1 MKLLRSTLTTAYYYL
16 SVLEILQVPF
26 MGKAPSME
34 LLRTLY
40 NMSEGRADISLELLR
55 VAGAEADHPIRHFV
69 VLRAMDADPV
79 ACRVKAQRLVQV
91 VSRFLMDSGYC
102 CNEVDDEKFIELYTG
117 LEKDEACLICRDIN
131 KDHTG
136 LLHIPQV
143 ETVKSEAIY
152 DALNGSG
159 CTFSIHLTPSKTTT
173 AEAGY
178 LHSMSQVYRN
188 RSDPN
193 ALNLLSQRSAMMHN
207 FTITMCVS
215 GDGAGAV
222 ASRLVGAMDIPCH
235 ILPANKE
242 LFSLPEQPWLRNKY
256 EDEIM
261 LLRCKSRHGLGD
273 PPKCGLFTKF
283 MPKEAAELLSLPVAD
298 QGYSGVRSNIFSLLK
313 RSSVPDEKLSVGGTD
328 SMLVGLTPRGTPLY
342 LPYDEL
348 CRGTAVYGQ
357 NGVGKSV
364 FLFSVIQQLRRKG
377 YGVCVLAGAKREMRK
392 LIKHSPCKL
401 YTPGHN
407 ISPLKLNVFEVPEGR
422 TVAQHLSAIVT
433 TLSSAV
439 NLPSPLDSIL
449 YCAVTEAYK
458 AFGFQRNSAWKDG
471 KAFSIRDFLPIYKQ
485 MLEDSNYRGEV
496 RGNLKAAGEF
506 RLYGLLERAD
516 GMMDALNN
524 SVDAKSLLSG
534 LSVIEFEN
542 LEPCD
547 RKLASFIILTSV
559 MAYVQT
565 LPETG
570 GKLLYA
576 IVIDEVHALLSDDVN
591 ASEAERLASNAIR
604 HLMVNLISTMRSRG
618 IALIYSD
625 QSPNRIGG
633 STLFDQTI
641 NKFLFRLEG
650 EENHLA
656 SRSLHFTDHEAKA
669 LLNLDV
675 GQCLLKTS
683 LNTEALGVTT
693 IYKDYGGNVSD
704 EELRRL
710 TLATRP
716 KTDPA
721 QIAVRLLQGGSFPSP
736 AALFGALNE
745 LDTENAK
752 ALADDLEYR
761 AKARG
766 MQLPKEYQEVMRR
779 YFEERR

>member
-16 SVLEILQVPF
+16 SVLEILRVPF
-26 MGKAPSME
+26 MEKAPSME

-69 VLRAMDADPV
+69 VLRAMDADPA

-102 CNEVDDEKFIELYTG
+102 CNEVDDDAFIELYGG
-117 LEKDEACLICRDIN
+117 LEKEAYLICRDIH

-222 ASRLVGAMDIPCH
+222 ASRLVAALDTPCH
-235 ILPANKE
+235 IMPANKE
-242 LFSLPEQPWLRNKY
+242 LFFLPEQTWLRNKY
-256 EDEIM
+256 VDELM
-261 LLRCKSRHGLGD
+261 LVRCKSRHGLGD

-313 RSSVPDEKLSVGGTD
+313 RSSVPDEKLMVGGTD
-328 SMLVGLTPRGTPLY
+328 SMLVGLSPRGTPLY

-348 CRGTAVYGQ
+348 CRGTGIFGM
-357 NGVGKSV
+357 NGSGKSV
-364 FLFSVIQQLRRKG
+364 FLFSVIRQLYEKG
-377 YGVCVLAGAKREMRK
+377 YDVLALAAAKHEMRK
-392 LIKHSPCKL
+392 LVKHFPGKL
-401 YTPGHN
+401 YTLGHN
-407 ISPLKLNVFEVPEGR
+407 ISPMKLNVFEIPEGS
-422 TVAQHLSAIVT
+422 TVAKHISAVVT
-433 TLSSAV
+433 TLASAV

-449 YCAVTEAYK
+449 YCAVSEAYK
-458 AFGFQRNSAWKDG
+458 AFGFQRDSSWKDG
-471 KAFSIRDFLPIYKQ
+471 KAFSIRCFLPIYKQ
-485 MLEDSNYRGEV
+485 MLEESSYRGEV
-496 RGNLKAAGEF
+496 KGNLNAAGEF

-516 GMMDALNN
+516 RMMDSLNN

-547 RKLASFIILTSV
+547 RKLAAFLILTSV
-559 MAYVQT
+559 MAYVQA

-570 GKLLYA
+570 GKLRCA
-576 IVIDEVHALLSDDVN
+576 IVIEEAHALLSDDVN
-591 ASEAERLASNAIR
+591 ASEAERLASSAIR
-604 HLMVNLISTMRSRG
+604 RLMVDLISTIRSRG
-618 IALIYSD
+618 IGLIYSD

-633 STLFDQTI
+633 SSLFDQTV

-656 SRSLHFTDHEAKA
+656 SRSLHFTDREAKA
-669 LLNLDV
+669 LLNLNV

-693 IYKDYGGNVSD
+693 ICKDYGGNLSD

-710 TLATRP
+710 TLATWP
-716 KTDPA
+716 KTDTA
-721 QIAVRLLQGGSFPSP
+721 QISVRLLQGGSFPRP
-736 AALFGALNE
+736 AALFRALNE
-745 LDTENAK
+745 LDTAHAK
-752 ALADDLEYR
+752 ALAEDLEHR
-761 AKARG
+761 ARARG
-766 MQLPKEYQEVMRR
+766 VPVPNEYQQVMRR
-779 YFEERR
+779 YFQGKE